1 MRTDKSEKDILAKLL
16 TSYHKVEYDIIG
28 EAYALSYKILQ
39 SMQNGDVYLEDMEIQ
54 GITESY
60 LKEKDL
66 SSLECAIYQD
76 LPELKQSLL
85 LELAHKKMVKIIQE
99 DEETQNDFGIYQ
111 QHILNNKESVLRE
124 INGKLDN
131 YQLFF
136 LFYIAIAN
144 LKFKNMSEFER
155 NTKNGFLRLG
165 VTYSNDPSETRKKV
179 NELDRKAIRDLMFH
193 LLNFL

>member
-39 SMQNGDVYLEDMEIQ
+39 SIQNGDVYLEDMEIQ

-99 DEETQNDFGIYQ
+99 DKEAQNDFGIYQ

-179 NELDRKAIRDLMFH
+179 NELDRKAIRDLMFD